1 MTIANS
7 VLNDGFFVIEDFFS
21 KDSAELV
28 RQDILNEFEKVNEN
42 SNAITENNV
51 TANEPEGGFPQGKN
65 LRVMPSSY
73 SQIPNIVKEIF
84 KSQIVNETID
94 EYYGQFCKR
103 FLQVFASWEKRI
115 VTDQDLGRHSWL
127 HADPYAS
134 LKFAFFPFG
143 ATKDNGAPMVVPK
156 SRAEG
161 KVIRE
166 QFMSMGP
173 KGIHG
178 GVAHRMIDFQQY
190 CPQLVT
196 RTEDEAIHV
205 EVSDRDLLI
214 LDTDTYHAGGKI
226 VQKDKQRIA
235 VYIHNRP

>member
-1 MTIANS
+1 MTIADNIR
-7 VLNDGFFVIEDFFS
+7 NDGFFIIKDFFS
-21 KDSAELV
+21 DKTCNLV
-28 RQDILNEFEKVNEN
+28 KKDILDCFEKVNEN
-42 SNAITENNV
+42 CNAITENN
-51 TANEPEGGFPQGKN
+51 TMANEPEGGFPQGKN

-73 SQIPNIVKEIF
+73 GAIPNIVKQVFES
-84 KSQIVNETID
+84 KTVNKVID
-94 EYYGQFCKR
+94 EYYGQSCKR
-103 FLQVFASWEKRI
+103 FLQVFASWEKRV
-115 VTDQDLGRHSWL
+115 VTNENLGRHSWL
-127 HADPYAS
+127 HADPYAA

-161 KVIRE
+161 KIIRE

-178 GVAHRMIDFQQY
+178 GIAHRMIDFQEC
-190 CPQLVT
+190 CPQLIT
-196 RTEDEAIHV
+196 RTEDESVHI

-226 VQKDKQRIA
+226 TEKNKQRIA